1 MSKHHD
7 DGTSM
12 NLEKI
17 QNRLDNDD
25 FGPEIVD
32 IIKWLVE
39 QLSRKNEGQSND

>member
-1 MSKHHD
+1 
-7 DGTSM
+7 M